1 MCFDGVVR
9 MIIDL
14 VFDSY
19 LSIMIFTYSELG
31 TQREGEVC
39 GSCFNPETN
48 YDCGKCVDGLE
59 CVKDPQSDLLPDLPP
74 RCRINFGKFETI
86 GNYECLFM

>member
-1 MCFDGVVR
+1 
-9 MIIDL
+9 
-14 VFDSY
+14 
-19 LSIMIFTYSELG
+19 MIFTYSELG

-59 CVKDPQSDLLPDLPP
+59 CVKDPQSDLLPDLPS

-86 GNYECLFM
+86 GNYSCIDNFI